1 MTDIQHEHSAAAH
14 EAGRLPGVGEM
25 LRGAREARGESVLDV
40 AHALKLSPRQVEA
53 IELERF
59 DQLPGP
65 AFVRGFMRN
74 YARYLGIEAEPLIA
88 GLRRDTPTQAVRLA
102 PVKNASGAMPHGT
115 AAPHK
120 MLKPAAAIVVVMAIA
135 LGLGAYFDWF
145 RVADTQPLAPE
156 TGVAGVAP
164 PMREAV
170 VPSVAAP
177 RVIPA
182 PESAAHAGDD
192 TDTAAVAPA
201 QGAPTDAND
210 AAAAGAA
217 GDGDA
222 AAASVKAPA
231 EVAESSSAAATSVS
245 EAPKPPG
252 VATDTAAGSGASGGE
267 SAATPERTTAAP
279 ATTAAADSQARARAQ
294 ADGAPALAQLVFRL
308 AGESWIQVRD
318 KSGSVVYTGIGAPE
332 STRTVQGEPPFAIVI
347 GNATQV
353 SLEYDGRPVDLAP
366 HTRSGGV
373 ARMTLE

>member
-65 AFVRGFMRN
+65 AFVRGFVRN
-74 YARYLGIEAEPLIA
+74 YARYLGIEAAPLIT

-102 PVKNASGAMPHGT
+102 PVKNASGAMPYGT

-120 MLKPAAAIVVVMAIA
+120 MLKPAVSIIVVMAIA

-145 RVADTQPLAPE
+145 RVADTQPVAPA
-156 TGVAGVAP
+156 AGVADVAS
-164 PMREAV
+164 PMREPVAQ
-170 VPSVAAP
+170 SVAAP
-177 RVIPA
+177 RVTPA
-182 PESAAHAGDD
+182 PEPSPQPAVDSDSAPAA
-192 TDTAAVAPA
+192 TAAAAIA
-201 QGAPTDAND
+201 QPAPTDAND
-210 AAAAGAA
+210 AAAAAGDAA
-217 GDGDA
+217 GDGDG
-222 AAASVKAPA
+222 AAASEATPA
-231 EVAESSSAAATSVS
+231 AAVDSASAAAMS
-245 EAPKPPG
+245 EADAPAAPA
-252 VATDTAAGSGASGGE
+252 VATDTAAGGAAGDE
-267 SAATPERTTAAP
+267 SAAAPEP
-279 ATTAAADSQARARAQ
+279 TAAAVSQERAQ
-294 ADGAPALAQLVFRL
+294 ADASAAPAQLVFRL